1 MKIIISESQNKML
14 LTESFVRRI
23 SDSIKQLTTFSKKV
37 LNDASEQTGLDF
49 GFMLS
54 WGATLG
60 GLMMPVSKFIEG
72 EYPELSSTDI
82 SLLITG
88 AIVTYYTSNKKILG
102 ELLEII
108 KEKGLVKIFDDVLR
122 TTNKL
127 RTVFLSFIESLNVTM
142 GNLANMLAYTFII
155 PVLPQLYQMAQEG
168 FSSEDTSLIIKRLLS
183 YGIITVSG
191 IILKSLVTKILNRF
205 KN

>member
-183 YGIITVSG
+183 YGIIKVSG
-191 IILKSLVTKILNRF
+191 IILKSLVTKILN
-205 KN
+205 

>member
-72 EYPELSSTDI
+72 EYPELSSIDV